1 MPFYRMPHP
10 NGDPAGW
17 MVHVRGSK
25 NLPAPCAAVIEINGK
40 QQHCR
45 AISVALCD
53 WPDGGGRT
61 CSMPLCPEHRAH
73 LGPDDLDFC
82 PTHRADAEKANP
94 GLFTGLTT

>member
-10 NGDPAGW
+10 DGRPAGFL
-17 MVHVRGSK
+17 VHVRGSK
-25 NLPAPCAAVIEINGK
+25 NLPEPCAALIEIDGK

-61 CSMPLCPEHRAH
+61 CDAALCATHRHQA
-73 LGPDDLDFC
+73 GKNVDYC
-82 PTHRADAEKANP
+82 PTHKADAERAQP
-94 GLFTGLTT
+94 GLFTGLTK